1 LVVKINN
8 MSSKFATPFFQKS
21 PLQGAYASGADAMV
35 TTSVAPYFDKLQQDI
50 GTAVSKSLMKPV
62 DKCAQLDER
71 LATNKIGIDAYNR
84 SKKNCAEKT
93 STSTSTASSNSIGTM
108 PADLNAL
115 ANKGKNTKT
124 NTSTSSPGIYDV
136 LAKIAKPIQDKAVT
150 DIKNILDPK
159 RNNQIQE
166 ED

>member
-1 LVVKINN
+1 
-8 MSSKFATPFFQKS
+8 MSSKFAIPFFQKS
-21 PLQGAYASGADAMV
+21 PLYGAYTSAADGIVPVSYDDIHKDFQQGVANNV
-35 TTSVAPYFDKLQQDI
+35 AKSYAKKKDPCSDPNTVQYTEDSVLK
-50 GTAVSKSLMKPV
+50 
-62 DKCAQLDER
+62 KCP
-71 LATNKIGIDAYNR
+71 K
-84 SKKNCAEKT
+84 KT
-93 STSTSTASSNSIGTM
+93 STSTSTASSNSTYTM

-136 LAKIAKPIQDKAVT
+136 LAKIAKPIQNKAVT